1 MQITLSWY
9 FSKMETPTL
18 CLEVTFWLVK
28 NITSIH
34 DKELLTTSVG
44 FSIISLYSVDGVRES
59 ISWRVELVMSFFLYL
74 EQQVLKSPMIIECI
88 GNSSFMW
95 LRSTPKFSNSLRFW
109 LGERRIQVKKTFF
122 ILRTNYSN

>member
-1 MQITLSWY
+1 
-9 FSKMETPTL
+9 METSTL

-59 ISWRVELVMSFFLYL
+59 IS
-74 EQQVLKSPMIIECI
+74 
-88 GNSSFMW
+88 
-95 LRSTPKFSNSLRFW
+95 
-109 LGERRIQVKKTFF
+109 
-122 ILRTNYSN
+122 